1 MTEQHSDEL
10 ELIEKIGSGDRA
22 AFNTLVDRFSRR
34 VLNLCYRLTGNKMDA
49 EDIAQDVFIEVY
61 RNIHR
66 FRGES
71 SLSTW
76 ILRIA
81 HNKSLNYIR
90 DNRKP
95 GLIPMESSDSD
106 RSIEESI
113 PGRDSDRPDRS
124 FEIERNAAILYD
136 AIAELPERL
145 GKPFSL
151 HKLDGM
157 PYVEIA
163 RFLGISLSAVESRIH
178 RAKQRLRK
186 SIVGKLGK

>member
-1 MTEQHSDEL
+1 
-10 ELIEKIGSGDRA
+10 
-22 AFNTLVDRFSRR
+22 
-34 VLNLCYRLTGNKMDA
+34 MDA
-49 EDIAQDVFIEVY
+49 EDIAQDVFVDVF
-61 RNIHR
+61 RNIDR

-95 GLIPMESSDSD
+95 GTIPMESSGSE
-106 RSIEESI
+106 RSIEETM
-113 PGRDSDRPDRS
+113 PGKDSDRPDRS
-124 FEIERNAAILYD
+124 LEIDRNAAILYN
-136 AIAELPERL
+136 AIAELPEKL

-157 PYVEIA
+157 SYESIA
-163 RFLGISLSAVESRIH
+163 EFLGISLSAVESRIH
-178 RAKQRLRK
+178 RAKHHLRK
-186 SIVGKLGK
+186 TIIRKLEK